1 MPNPTITLQI
11 PENLYQRLANTANA
25 VGHSLDEIMLQA
37 LTLAVPPI
45 GRMSQK
51 NFRQNLPD

>member
-1 MPNPTITLQI
+1 MPNPTVTLQI

-37 LTLAVPPI
+37 LTAN
-45 GRMSQK
+45 K
-51 NFRQNLPD
+51 